1 MHRDVEN
8 AVSAINT
15 DIERKMHRDVENA
28 VSAINTDIE
37 RKTWLAHILEE
48 RIRTTNAQES
58 TLEKSSGVAEINY
71 LSFENQFRGSREDI
85 SERQKKFIRYFTSCN
100 NVIDIGCGRGEF
112 LELMREQGVGSR
124 GIDIDQDMVEFCR
137 LKGLEVEMA
146 DAVTY
151 LEYLKDQSL
160 DGIFID
166 QVVEH
171 LEPAYLVK
179 MLGLCYQKMR
189 EGHYI
194 VIETVNPLSFAS
206 LANFYIDM
214 THKHPVHPE
223 TLKYLMSFAG
233 FKDIEVQFFSPFPD
247 EARLQ
252 HIPNEKSDDLEKREN
267 IVCYNRNIDILNSVL
282 FGPQDYTIIGKK

>member
-1 MHRDVEN
+1 MLSKHGIRHYHNWNPGLENTIREEDLRTVSVINTDIERKMHRDVENAVSAINTDIERKMHRDVEN

-112 LELMREQGVGSR
+112 LELMREQGIGSR
-124 GIDIDQDMVEFCR
+124 GIDIDKDMVEFCR

-146 DAVTY
+146 DAVTF

-206 LANFYIDM
+206 
-214 THKHPVHPE
+214 
-223 TLKYLMSFAG
+223 
-233 FKDIEVQFFSPFPD
+233 
-247 EARLQ
+247 
-252 HIPNEKSDDLEKREN
+252 
-267 IVCYNRNIDILNSVL
+267 
-282 FGPQDYTIIGKK
+282 GKLLH